1 MKNPPVLFFSSFTA
15 YGPARFADLQDSA
28 TIRTAMTTTLLHV
41 GNAITPKG
49 EISGAGILIR
59 DGGIEAIGSRADLTL
74 PSGAQEVRA
83 EDCIAIPGFIDV
95 HIHGAGGRD
104 VMEGSADALG
114 AVTAKL
120 AQFGTTSLLATTVTA
135 DADDTCRAVEG
146 ISSYI
151 ATQHETN
158 KPRAEIL
165 GIHFEGPFL
174 SKERRGVH
182 PTEFLQLPSA
192 EFLQRLIHAS
202 SGNARIITIA
212 PELLG
217 AMPCIDAA
225 RSLGMVVS
233 IGHTDATY
241 EQARAAVAHGAHHA
255 THVYNAMR
263 PFTHRDP
270 GVIGAV
276 LTTPEVTAELIADG
290 IHVDEIAMK
299 VLLQAKGA
307 SGVVLISDGLSA
319 TGMPDGKYMLGS
331 MEVTVSGGVCRNAEG
346 KLAGSTLTLDRALR
360 NVVKLG
366 VPLAGAVQM
375 LTLNPATLLGI
386 EFKKGALRTGADA
399 DIVLLNDSLE
409 IAQVWARGDSVH

>member
-1 MKNPPVLFFSSFTA
+1 MA
-15 YGPARFADLQDSA
+15 
-28 TIRTAMTTTLLHV
+28 TTLLHV
-41 GNAITPKG
+41 GKAITPKG
-49 EISGAGILIR
+49 EVANAGILIR
-59 DGGIEAIGSRADLTL
+59 DGEIEMVGPRSGMEL
-74 PSGAQEVRA
+74 PSGATEVQA
-83 EDCIAIPGFIDV
+83 TDSTAIPGFVDV
-95 HIHGAGGRD
+95 HIHGAGGHD
-104 VMEGSADALG
+104 VMEANETALSTITG
-114 AVTAKL
+114 RL
-120 AQFGTTSLLATTVTA
+120 AAFGTTSLLATTITA
-135 DADDTCRAVEG
+135 SADDTCRSVEG
-146 ISSYI
+146 IAKYI
-151 ATQHETN
+151 SGQYQTSDT
-158 KPRAEIL
+158 RAEIL

-182 PTEFLQLPSA
+182 PAEWLQLPSA
-192 EFLQRLIHAS
+192 ELLQRFLQAAA
-202 SGNARIITIA
+202 GNARILTIA

-217 AMPCIDAA
+217 ATPCIDAA

-307 SGVVLISDGLSA
+307 QAVVLISDGTSA
-319 TGMPDGKYMLGS
+319 TGMPDGEYVLGGLK
-331 MEVTVSGGVCRNAEG
+331 VTVNGGVCRNAEG
-346 KLAGSTLTLDRALR
+346 RLAGSTLTLDRALR
-360 NVVKLG
+360 NIVGLG
-366 VPLAGAVQM
+366 IPLADAVRM

-399 DIVLLNDSLE
+399 DIVLLNDGLDIE
-409 IAQVWARGDSVH
+409 RVWARGTVVQ

>member
-1 MKNPPVLFFSSFTA
+1 MA
-15 YGPARFADLQDSA
+15 
-28 TIRTAMTTTLLHV
+28 TTLLHV
-41 GNAITPKG
+41 GKAITAKG
-49 EISGAGILIR
+49 EIANAGILIR
-59 DGGIEAIGSRADLTL
+59 DGEIEMAGPRSGMEL
-74 PSGAQEVRA
+74 PSGATEVQA
-83 EDCIAIPGFIDV
+83 TDSTAIPGFVDV
-95 HIHGAGGRD
+95 HIHGAGGHD
-104 VMEGSADALG
+104 VMEANETALSTITG
-114 AVTAKL
+114 RL
-120 AQFGTTSLLATTVTA
+120 AAFGTTSLLATTITA
-135 DADDTCRAVEG
+135 SADDTCRSVEG
-146 ISSYI
+146 IAKYI
-151 ATQHETN
+151 SGQYQTSDT
-158 KPRAEIL
+158 RAEIL

-182 PTEFLQLPSA
+182 PAEWLQLPSA
-192 EFLQRLIHAS
+192 ELLQRFLQAAA
-202 SGNARIITIA
+202 GNARILTIA

-217 AMPCIDAA
+217 ATPCIDAA

-307 SGVVLISDGLSA
+307 QGVVLISDGTSA
-319 TGMPDGKYMLGS
+319 TGMPDGEYMLGGLK
-331 MEVTVSGGVCRNAEG
+331 VTVNGGVCRNAEG
-346 KLAGSTLTLDRALR
+346 RLAGSTLTLDRALR
-360 NVVKLG
+360 NIVGLG
-366 VPLAGAVQM
+366 IPLADAVRM

-399 DIVLLNDSLE
+399 DIVLLNDGLE
-409 IAQVWARGDSVH
+409 IERVWARGRKVL

>member
-1 MKNPPVLFFSSFTA
+1 MA
-15 YGPARFADLQDSA
+15 
-28 TIRTAMTTTLLHV
+28 TTLLHV
-41 GNAITPKG
+41 GKAITPKG
-49 EISGAGILIR
+49 EIANAGILIR
-59 DGGIEAIGSRADLTL
+59 DGEIEMVGPRSGMEL
-74 PSGAQEVRA
+74 PGGATEVQA
-83 EDCIAIPGFIDV
+83 TNSTAIPGFVDV
-95 HIHGAGGRD
+95 HIHGAGGHD
-104 VMEGSADALG
+104 VMEANATALSTITG
-114 AVTAKL
+114 RL
-120 AQFGTTSLLATTVTA
+120 AAFGTTSLLATTITA
-135 DADDTCRAVEG
+135 SADDTCRSVEG
-146 ISSYI
+146 IAKYI
-151 ATQHETN
+151 SGQYQTSD
-158 KPRAEIL
+158 PRAEIL

-174 SKERRGVH
+174 SQERRGVH
-182 PTEFLQLPSA
+182 PTEWLQLPSA
-192 EFLQRLIHAS
+192 ELLQRFLQAA
-202 SGNARIITIA
+202 SGNARILTIA

-307 SGVVLISDGLSA
+307 QGVVLISDGISA
-319 TGMPDGKYMLGS
+319 TGMPDGKYMLGGL
-331 MEVTVSGGVCRNAEG
+331 EVTVNGGVCRNAEG
-346 KLAGSTLTLDRALR
+346 RLAGSTLTLDRALR
-360 NVVKLG
+360 NIVGLG
-366 VPLAGAVQM
+366 IPFSDAVRM

-399 DIVLLNDSLE
+399 DIVLLNEALE
-409 IAQVWARGDSVH
+409 IERVWVRGILVQ